1 MKPRLRFWNGYWWC
15 RRMGCT
21 GQGLTPREA
30 WDDMWLLYWEV
41 VPPKKPKTWE
51 EFYGRTPRAG

>member
-1 MKPRLRFWNGYWWC
+1 
-15 RRMGCT
+15 MGCT